1 MRHIISVLV
10 ENEFGVLARVAGL
23 FSGRGFN
30 IESLSVAETLDPTVS
45 RITLVTRGDDQVLEQ
60 IEKQLNK
67 LVRVIKV
74 TDFTETEHVER
85 ELVLIK
91 VAADEQTRGELMNIV
106 DIFRA
111 QDHRRV
117 APAPTSSRSP
127 APRRRSNAL
136 IELLRPLG
144 IQEIVRTGKVA
155 MFRGTRLAHA
165 STARTRSVPHE
176 ASTTTRTR
184 PSTPLKGKKIAVIGY
199 GSQGHAHA
207 LNLRDS
213 GVDVRVGLRRRQRLA
228 AEGRE
233 GRAPRRRHRR
243 PRRARPTS
251 S

>member
-67 LVRVIKV
+67 LINVIKV

-91 VAADEQTRGELMNIV
+91 VAADERTRGELINIV

-111 QDHRRV
+111 KIIDV
-117 APAPTSSRSP
+117 S
-127 APRRRSNAL
+127 RRSYVVEITGAEDKVNAL
-136 IELLRPLG
+136 IELLKPIG
-144 IQEIVRTGKVA
+144 IKEIVRTGRVA
-155 MFRGTRLAHA
+155 MFRGSRVL
-165 STARTRSVPHE
+165 TAD
-176 ASTTTRTR
+176 
-184 PSTPLKGKKIAVIGY
+184 GKDKE
-199 GSQGHAHA
+199 
-207 LNLRDS
+207 R
-213 GVDVRVGLRRRQRLA
+213 A
-228 AEGRE
+228 A
-233 GRAPRRRHRR
+233 
-243 PRRARPTS
+243 
-251 S
+251 